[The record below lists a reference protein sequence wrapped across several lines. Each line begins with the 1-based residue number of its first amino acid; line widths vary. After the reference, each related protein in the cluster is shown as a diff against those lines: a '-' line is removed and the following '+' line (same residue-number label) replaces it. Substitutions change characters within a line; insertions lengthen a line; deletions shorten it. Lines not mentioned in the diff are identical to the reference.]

1 MLTLE
6 ITVTIGAERQG
17 MAFRSVTT
25 LPLTRRE
32 LEVADLVRDG
42 LTNREIAGRLFLSER
57 TVEGHVAQICSK
69 LGLRSRLQIATWVVE
84 QETREAPKPVQLEAL
99 PAAPRPGRRSI
110 RLNVWLG
117 IVLVAALA
125 IGGLASAARGNT
137 SLGSAML
144 SMTTLTAGL
153 NQPSGVVADPD
164 RDAIYIADSAND
176 AIQVL
181 HGDGSRV
188 RISGKD
194 FGFPMNHPTGL
205 AVDRAGRLFIADT
218 GNNRILM
225 FDRYYMSVLTG
236 TGHPGFAGDNG
247 TADAAQLD
255 SPGGV
260 AVDQLGNVYIADTG
274 NNRVREID
282 AGTGQ
287 ITTVAGGGETD
298 PFTGNYLGQYPLTIR
313 LHRPVSVAITN
324 GGDLVVADTGAHAIY
339 EIPRAAGR
347 NFGAVRRIA
356 GDGTRGYSGDGGP
369 AAAARISEPSGLA
382 IDQQG
387 DIVFADAGNNRVRM
401 INPHGWI
408 STAAGSGALGFNG
421 DSGPALSAELAYPA
435 AVSADV
441 TGNLY
446 VADTGN
452 ARVRLF
458 RDSKN
463 PVSKKTAV
471 GARPTFPAG
480 SYMAQ
485 IQARGKIVAFV
496 RNQFPFFAYP
506 NPQTGRLEGFDIDMI
521 RAVTRAIF
529 GRDDS
534 SVLEFVTP
542 PRDRIT
548 TVLAGLVDVAD
559 ATLIDPQNLRD
570 VDFSDPYLRTVDLL
584 LVTKGSPIHAFA
596 DLAGKT
602 VCVPD
607 SKLAPQLQAEAR
619 QSQPLLARV
628 FIAPLAQCLTAVHA
642 GSADAIYDHTPG
654 ALAALAADPSLIL
667 TKTLLGPRMY
677 GLALPKGHP
686 EFVQF
691 LNGVVEQLYKDG
703 RWTAEAKTWLHGYDD
718 TFNVLLRS

>member
-1 MLTLE
+1 
-6 ITVTIGAERQG
+6 

-42 LTNREIAGRLFLSER
+42 LTNREIAGRLFISER

-84 QETREAPKPVQLEAL
+84 QETREAPKPVQLETLAG
-99 PAAPRPGRRSI
+99 AARSGRRPG

-117 IVLVAALA
+117 IALVAALA
-125 IGGLASAARGNT
+125 IGGLAAAARGNT
-137 SLGSAML
+137 SAGRATLT
-144 SMTTLTAGL
+144 MTTLIAGL
-153 NQPSGVVADPD
+153 NQPSGVAADPD
-164 RDAIYIADSAND
+164 RHAIYIADSAND

-181 HGDGSRV
+181 HGDGSSA
-188 RISGKD
+188 RITGKE

-205 AVDRAGRLFIADT
+205 AVDRAGRLFIADS
-218 GNNRILM
+218 GNNRILV

-236 TGHPGFAGDNG
+236 TGRPGFAGDDG

-255 SPGGV
+255 SPQGV

-282 AGTGQ
+282 AGTGH

-298 PFTGNYLGQYPLTIR
+298 PFTGNYLGLYPLTIR
-313 LHRPVSVAITN
+313 LHHPLSVAITN
-324 GGDLVVADTGAHAIY
+324 AGDLVVADTGAHAIY

-347 NFGAVRRIA
+347 TFGAVRRLG
-356 GDGTRGYSGDGGP
+356 GDGRHGYSGDGGP
-369 AAAARISEPSGLA
+369 ATSARISEPSGLA

-387 DIVFADAGNNRVRM
+387 DIIFADAGNNRVRM
-401 INPHGWI
+401 INPKGVI
-408 STAAGSGALGFNG
+408 SSVAGSGTLGFSG
-421 DSGPALSAELAYPA
+421 DSGAAASAQLTYPA
-435 AVSADV
+435 AVSADS

-446 VADTGN
+446 IADTGN
-452 ARVRLF
+452 ARVRLL
-458 RDSKN
+458 RGSKN
-463 PVSKKTAV
+463 PISKKAPA
-471 GARPTFPAG
+471 GARPSFPAG

-485 IQARGKIVAFV
+485 IQARGKLVAFV

-521 RAVTRAIF
+521 QAAARAIF
-529 GRDDS
+529 GRDDP

-542 PRDRIT
+542 PRDRIA
-548 TVLAGLVDVAD
+548 TVHAGLADVAD
-559 ATLIDPQNLRD
+559 ATLIDAQDLRD
-570 VDFSDPYLRTVDLL
+570 VDLSDPYLRSVDLL

-607 SKLAPQLQAEAR
+607 SKLAPELQAEAR
-619 QSQPLLARV
+619 QSQPLLARA

-654 ALAALAADPSLIL
+654 ALAALAANPSLVL
-667 TKTLLGPRMY
+667 TNTLLGPRIY
-677 GLALPKGHP
+677 GFALPKGHP

-691 LNGVVEQLYKDG
+691 LDGVVEQLYKDG
-703 RWTAEAKTWLHGYDD
+703 HWTAEAKKWLHGYDD